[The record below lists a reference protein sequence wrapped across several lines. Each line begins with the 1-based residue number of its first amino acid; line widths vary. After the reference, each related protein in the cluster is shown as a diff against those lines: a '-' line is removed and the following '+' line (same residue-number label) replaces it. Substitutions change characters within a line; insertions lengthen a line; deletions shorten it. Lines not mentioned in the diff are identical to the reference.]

1 MDMLLYVAAFA
12 AAYRLWGSDLKS
24 GKRWAVGI
32 ALTTGFLLDGLAGL
46 ALGAAFC
53 IVRWLP
59 FKAFGGS
66 ATPITERQKIGLFLR
81 HAMMV
86 PPAMIIAMVSGG
98 DIARSGVAMAAFAF
112 AATAL
117 GAFYGEENE
126 DAKAEGRPIDP
137 GLNTCIELL
146 CGAAFGVAAWVI

>member
-12 AAYRLWGSDLKS
+12 AAYRLWGSDVRH
-24 GKRWAVGI
+24 GRRWAIGV
-32 ALTTGFLLDGLAGL
+32 ALAAGFLLDGLPGL
-46 ALGAAFC
+46 GIAAAFC
-53 IVRWLP
+53 AVRSLP

-66 ATPITERQKIGLFLR
+66 ATPVTERQKIGLFLR

-146 CGAAFGVAAWVI
+146 CGAAFGVAAWII